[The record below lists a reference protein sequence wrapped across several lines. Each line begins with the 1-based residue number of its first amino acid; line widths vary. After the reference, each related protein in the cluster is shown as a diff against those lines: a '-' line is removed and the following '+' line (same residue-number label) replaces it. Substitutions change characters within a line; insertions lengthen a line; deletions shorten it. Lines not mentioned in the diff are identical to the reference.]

1 MRPAEVA
8 RRGADYLR
16 RHGVD
21 PPLATAE
28 SEALLQRVLGVDRT
42 ELFTR
47 DAGLTT
53 AEAKAY
59 GRALCRRCTGTPLQ
73 HLTGEQGFRRLV
85 LEVRPGVFV
94 PRPETEVLVDVSLR
108 SIASI
113 DAPVAVD
120 LCTGSGAVALAI
132 ADEHPGALV
141 YATDVSD
148 EAAALALANA
158 QRLGL
163 QIHVERGDLFEPL
176 PTEIV
181 GRVDVVSANPPYVAR
196 SRRDELPPDV
206 LADPDA
212 AVFGEPEVYDRI
224 FEGAQT
230 WLRPAGWVAVEIE
243 DDAGAAIAAAA
254 VAAGFA
260 DVAVDKDLN
269 GRDRVVS
276 GRRP

>member
-8 RRGADYLR
+8 RRAAAYLR

-21 PPLATAE
+21 GPLATAE
-28 SEALLQRVLGVDRT
+28 SEALLQRVLGVDRV
-42 ELFTR
+42 ELFSR

-73 HLTGEQGFRRLV
+73 HLTGEQGFRRLL

-94 PRPETEVLVDVSLR
+94 PRPETEVLVEVSLR

-120 LCTGSGAVALAI
+120 LCTGSGAVALAV
-132 ADEHPGALV
+132 ADEHPGAVV

-148 EAAALALANA
+148 DAVALAQANA
-158 QRLGL
+158 ERLGL
-163 QIHVERGDLFEPL
+163 PITVEAGDLFGPL
-176 PTEIV
+176 PGDIE
-181 GRVDVVSANPPYVAR
+181 GSVDVVCANPPYVPRAR
-196 SRRDELPPDV
+196 RGDLPPEV
-206 LADPDA
+206 LADPEL
-212 AVFGEPEVYDRI
+212 AVFGEPELYERI
-224 FEGAQT
+224 FAGAQT
-230 WLRPAGWVAVEIE
+230 WLRPGGVVAVEID
-243 DDAGAAIAAAA
+243 DDAGAAIAATAT
-254 VAAGFA
+254 AAGLT
-260 DVAVDKDLN
+260 DVVVEHDLT

-276 GRRP
+276 ARRS